1 MNSYRLSNIKRPVY
15 SRPPEL
21 PVAPTAT
28 MPSPMTPAQTSPA
41 LFTPCAVDSLGSESV
56 PTETSI
62 GPPPISSFKFS
73 SQNSNQ
79 SPPQIQPTVLPP
91 SFANLVSKLFYKCSV
106 AINFTVSPSVAWL
119 VFNLTKLNHVPIK

>member
-1 MNSYRLSNIKRPVY
+1 MITGSQVNSYRLGNIKRPVY

-28 MPSPMTPAQTSPA
+28 MPSPMTPAQTSAA

-56 PTETSI
+56 PAEANI
-62 GPPPISSFKFS
+62 VPPPISSFKFS

-79 SPPQIQPTVLPP
+79 TSPQLQPTVLPP
-91 SFANLVSKLFYKCSV
+91 SFANLV
-106 AINFTVSPSVAWL
+106 N
-119 VFNLTKLNHVPIK
+119 